1 MLYYMNTKKRTVRKI
16 RQRSTKSKRE
26 IRTRGKGRRVIGKQ
40 RRTNKKNARRSNRQ
54 SRKKERSMRKRRL
67 SSKRTP
73 LVSYESQKG
82 GIPEFLK
89 RNKVKKELKG
99 AQEATQEQIDSNK
112 DLQQSLD
119 QSQENK
125 MKSLADQYKESR
137 KGELQANQALDTA
150 RIKINSND
158 VKIASLQAATG
169 ANVGASA
176 EKMIEE
182 IKRAE
187 EVGQGSL
194 KDTNLKTP
202 EDIRKK
208 RRSRGFLKKMWDKH
222 IKDGR
227 RRKKITKKAD
237 CDTQL
242 CQMYAQK
249 LIEGGYYEFLTSS
262 VGPTSEDELLAAT
275 VFIGEPEEPDAQKDN
290 IKSRVSSY
298 KRRMVDYVNIITHMD
313 STPELKDKTFID
325 GHKSLSE
332 KIRKER
338 EQRSQELQS
347 KEFPDLLSFITED
360 IGVLK
365 ESIDQFVN
373 DTILM
378 VYKDSKPGEGA
389 SIDVQVSVQPGET
402 MKVKDSLGNDYG
414 FVIPQGVSVGQTI
427 KVQIPD
433 TNFRKQYLINYIL
446 DCENPQ
452 LSLTDEYLMK
462 FEELRLKNRANLE
475 SLDKDI
481 KDFQRN
487 TKNIERRF
495 YETQEQADERERK
508 RMERAEQRA
517 LELEK
522 REDELNQLLLKRA
535 MEKEDRKEVHEM
547 DMDIMKLAKG
557 SSGILGIGKKEGLSA
572 DQLQVI
578 LTAQNEKQALKVQ
591 ETLKADIIGI
601 RKNVEDGLE
610 KMELEVYP
618 KLKESMDNLSNQA
631 KERITEESEKTNS
644 KISEL
649 ERTITTLKSEIDQIK
664 NRNDTVDAISGAV
677 DTSAETPTAEQPAA
691 EQPTEPADTA
701 AEQPATEPT
710 EPATEPTEQAVEEP
724 AAETQ
729 AAEEKPTEQAAEE
742 PAAET
747 SAAETQAAEEKPT
760 EPSEAE
766 TSAAETPVAEEKP
779 AEDTTGE
786 QSPEVSDDRE
796 DQNTKIYE
804 SAREEEERF
813 VETIGDQG
821 DKGKINELLK
831 QEKDK
836 IKALK
841 DEIFEYPP
849 EEQKNSK
856 YVEGLKVTIRDTI
869 KETDKKL
876 NTLSK
881 ELVEL
886 RKKNRKLLSPLSLEW
901 TVD

>member
-1 MLYYMNTKKRTVRKI
+1 MNTKKRTVRKI

-26 IRTRGKGRRVIGKQ
+26 IRTRGKERRVISKQ

-99 AQEATQEQIDSNK
+99 AQQATQGQIDANK

-119 QSQENK
+119 QGQENK

-137 KGELQANQALDTA
+137 KGELQANQALDMA
-150 RIKINSND
+150 KIKINNDD
-158 VKIASLQAATG
+158 VKLASLQAASG

-298 KRRMVDYVNIITHMD
+298 KRRMIDYVNIITHMD

-347 KEFPDLLSFITED
+347 KEIPELLSFITED

-365 ESIDQFVN
+365 ESIDKFVS

-378 VYKDSKPGEGA
+378 VYKDSNPGEGA
-389 SIDVQVSVQPGET
+389 SIDVQVTGQPGET
-402 MKVKDSLGNDYG
+402 MKVKDSLGNDYEI
-414 FVIPQGVSVGQTI
+414 VIPQGVSVGQTI

-508 RMERAEQRA
+508 RIERAEQRA

-535 MEKEDRKEVHEM
+535 MEKEDRKEIHEM

-677 DTSAETPTAEQPAA
+677 DTSVPDVSSTPAETSTAEQPTEPADTAAETAA

-701 AEQPATEPT
+701 AETAAEQPT
-710 EPATEPTEQAVEEP
+710 EPADTAAETAAEQPTEEPVAQVEGADTAEQPTEPTADT
-724 AAETQ
+724 AAEQ
-729 AAEEKPTEQAAEE
+729 PTE
-742 PAAET
+742 
-747 SAAETQAAEEKPT
+747 
-760 EPSEAE
+760 
-766 TSAAETPVAEEKP
+766 SAAETPAETPSEEQPTEPVAETPSETP
-779 AEDTTGE
+779 A
-786 QSPEVSDDRE
+786 
-796 DQNTKIYE
+796 
-804 SAREEEERF
+804 A
-813 VETIGDQG
+813 
-821 DKGKINELLK
+821 
-831 QEKDK
+831 
-836 IKALK
+836 
-841 DEIFEYPP
+841 
-849 EEQKNSK
+849 
-856 YVEGLKVTIRDTI
+856 VEGEIDNDPQLED
-869 KETDKKL
+869 L
-876 NTLSK
+876 ASSANLS
-881 ELVEL
+881 
-886 RKKNRKLLSPLSLEW
+886 
-901 TVD
+901 